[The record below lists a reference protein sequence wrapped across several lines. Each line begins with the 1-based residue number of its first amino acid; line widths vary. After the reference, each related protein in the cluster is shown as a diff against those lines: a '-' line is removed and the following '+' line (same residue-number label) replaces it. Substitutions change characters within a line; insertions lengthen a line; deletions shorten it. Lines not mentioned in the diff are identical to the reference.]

1 MTIEAGSGQNVSRS
15 ASANDSR
22 STKGKQNAAA
32 DAGAGGFGAVL
43 AAVETPEAAEPVIAG
58 PTAPV
63 PLGKDTDS
71 KSKIKTSDAGTVPAG
86 PGQADSKAGASDAA
100 PQVPD
105 YKATVSEESSLKT
118 LGDSMLSATDPAAV
132 AASTAAAM
140 ALFGAD
146 PAATSDVPMD
156 TAALLAQSAVW
167 NGGTVGGE
175 QTLPSNAQ
183 ASAVGGVTTAP
194 RPAPTPLAAP
204 PQGMVSPEAAGEQ
217 LADGLKKAAKGGV
230 DASSKSLAAAE
241 PSAKVAV
248 APDSKATAINQR
260 TADLQT
266 APLATAIATA
276 SLAQTFQR
284 EDQPRERSVFRSAA
298 NEGTAA
304 PQAVSSASPTLTVSN
319 APEVIA
325 PTEALVA
332 EKVSYWISNNVQNAE
347 MKLDGIGE
355 RPVEVSIRMQGNEA
369 HVSFRTDELQTRAA
383 LENAG
388 VHLKDLLQRE
398 GLVLS
403 GVSVGT
409 AGTGDSGAQ
418 DRKSRQGARQ
428 ATVAALQPVRADS
441 HAMSGRVTSTGLDL
455 FV

>member
-1 MTIEAGSGQNVSRS
+1 MTIEAGSGQNVARS

-22 STKGKQNAAA
+22 GAKGKPNSAA

-43 AAVETPEAAEPVIAG
+43 AAVETPEAAEPVVAG

-63 PLGKDTDS
+63 SSGKDSDS
-71 KSKIKTSDAGTVPAG
+71 KSKVKASDVGTVPAG
-86 PGQADSKAGASDAA
+86 PGQADSKAGASDVA

-105 YKATVSEESSLKT
+105 YKATVSEESSLNT
-118 LGDSMLSATDPAAV
+118 SGDGVLPVTDPAA
-132 AASTAAAM
+132 AAAAA
-140 ALFGAD
+140 ALALLGAD

-156 TAALLAQSAVW
+156 AAALLAQSAVW
-167 NGGTVGGE
+167 NGAAAVSE
-175 QTLPSNAQ
+175 QSVSGNAQ
-183 ASAVGGVTTAP
+183 TSAVVGATTAP
-194 RPAPTPLAAP
+194 RPAPALLSAP
-204 PQGMVSPEAAGEQ
+204 AQGLVSPEVSGEQ

-230 DASSKSLAAAE
+230 EANVKSLAAAD
-241 PSAKVAV
+241 PSGKAVV
-248 APDSKATAINQR
+248 APDSKAIAANLR

-276 SLAQTFQR
+276 SLVQTFQR
-284 EDQPRERSVFRSAA
+284 EDQPRERSVFRSTA

-304 PQAVSSASPTLTVSN
+304 PQAVSSASPTLTVSTTS
-319 APEVIA
+319 EVIA

-332 EKVSYWISNNVQNAE
+332 EKVSYWITNNVQNAE

-409 AGTGDSGAQ
+409 AGTGDSGGQ
-418 DRKSRQGARQ
+418 DRQSRQGARQ

-441 HAMSGRVTSTGLDL
+441 HAVSGRVTSAGLDL

>member
-1 MTIEAGSGQNVSRS
+1 MTIEAGSGQNVARS

-22 STKGKQNAAA
+22 SAKGKQNSSA
-32 DAGAGGFGAVL
+32 DAGTGGFGAVL
-43 AAVETPEAAEPVIAG
+43 AAVETPEAVEPVVAG
-58 PTAPV
+58 PTASAPS
-63 PLGKDTDS
+63 GKDSDS
-71 KSKIKTSDAGTVPAG
+71 KSKVKSSDAGTVPAG
-86 PGQADSKAGASDAA
+86 PGQADSKAGASDGA

-105 YKATVSEESSLKT
+105 YKATVSEESPLKT
-118 LGDSMLSATDPAAV
+118 SGDSVLPAMDPAA
-132 AASTAAAM
+132 AAAAA
-140 ALFGAD
+140 ALALLGAD

-156 TAALLAQSAVW
+156 AAALLAQSAVW
-167 NGGTVGGE
+167 NGGTSGGE
-175 QTLPSNAQ
+175 QSLPGNAQ

-204 PQGMVSPEAAGEQ
+204 LQGMVSPEAAGEQ

-284 EDQPRERSVFRSAA
+284 EDQPRERSVFRSTA